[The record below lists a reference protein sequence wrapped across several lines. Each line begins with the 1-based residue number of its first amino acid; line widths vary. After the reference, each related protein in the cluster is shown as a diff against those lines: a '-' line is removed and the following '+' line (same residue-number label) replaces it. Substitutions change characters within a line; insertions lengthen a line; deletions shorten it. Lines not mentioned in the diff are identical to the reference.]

1 MAANSADGHNRPG
14 FTRAWSYQS
23 SRSETDETF
32 SEGYEAPSPQIEVPW
47 PRPRTSEHAWTMRR
61 HNLSVVLPG
70 WLRFGLGF
78 ASVLYVVIAWFAR
91 TAFAVFVV
99 VLLGWAL
106 WGPTKPMNSEQ
117 LQLFA
122 RMLLVS
128 GAICLSALFGCGG
141 RMRHWVI
148 RQYLRRAPQQATKRL
163 LAAQNGFVNH
173 GVEARG
179 KVAAVVV
186 LFALVVVLYI
196 CDLSAR
202 AVPNLGVQVAMGIV
216 LWGAISLWIVRK
228 ILRDAER

>member
-1 MAANSADGHNRPG
+1 MPPNPADGYNRPG

-23 SRSETDETF
+23 PRSETDETF
-32 SEGYEAPSPQIEVPW
+32 SEGYEAPSTQIEVPW

-61 HNLSVVLPG
+61 HDLSVVLPG
-70 WLRFGLGF
+70 WLQFGLGF
-78 ASVLYVVIAWFAR
+78 ASVPYVVTAWFAR
-91 TAFAVFVV
+91 MAFAVFVV

-106 WGPTKPMNSEQ
+106 WGPTKPMSSEQ

-128 GAICLSALFGCGG
+128 GAISLLALFGGG
-141 RMRHWVI
+141 NRLRRWVI
-148 RQYLRRAPQQATKRL
+148 RQYLRRAPEQAAKRL
-163 LAAQNGFVNH
+163 LAARNGFVNYT
-173 GVEARG
+173 VEARG

-216 LWGAISLWIVRK
+216 LWGAISLWIVRT
-228 ILRDAER
+228 ILRDAAS